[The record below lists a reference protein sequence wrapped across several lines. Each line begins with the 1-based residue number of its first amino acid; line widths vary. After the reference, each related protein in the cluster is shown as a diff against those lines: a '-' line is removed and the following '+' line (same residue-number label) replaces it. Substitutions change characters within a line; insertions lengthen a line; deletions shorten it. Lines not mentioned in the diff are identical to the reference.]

1 MAKKASRRRGQPRR
15 RRSGSLWIPA
25 VVALV
30 VVAIVVGIILSL
42 EGGGA
47 RASLEPNA
55 TAQPLATN
63 PIPYPAVPRIS
74 VAETWE
80 GMQAGQVLLVDVRG
94 QASYNNLHA
103 EGALSIPEDEMDARL
118 DELPRDRDIVLYCT

>member
-1 MAKKASRRRGQPRR
+1 M
-15 RRSGSLWIPA
+15 
-25 VVALV
+25 ALV
-30 VVAIVVGIILSL
+30 VVAIVVGIVLSI

-47 RASLEPNA
+47 SASLQPNA

-63 PIPYPAVPRIS
+63 PIPYPAVPRVS

-80 GMQAGQVLLVDVRG
+80 GIQAGQVLLVDVRG

-118 DELPRDRDIVLYCT
+118 DELPRDVDIVLYCT